1 MNNKPKSAW
10 KGFWLLCAA
19 VAVVF
24 IVVGV
29 ILASKFSGYLRRM
42 DEKNT
47 ARENARSE
55 LTVEAYIAGLS
66 GEYIAQHLDELYAQA
81 DPALQSREDFLALID
96 AELAGGIGYK
106 VSFTSAQKRSYAL
119 YLKNPEAD
127 GRYRQI
133 GEVTLEPGGTPSYG
147 YTPWT
152 VTAEHFDMGYLL
164 TPAQELTLPGG
175 CEVWV
180 NGKLLGDE
188 YIVQTGICYPA
199 LAPLAGMTPA
209 PELPTLTAYRFG
221 PLLGDAAVTVLDEEG
236 NPVAAENGEDWDAYL
251 PQCSPAQAQQI
262 ESLVTGYMESFVVL
276 GSTKWNRD
284 ANFEAVQAY
293 IVPGGA
299 LEQRLENMRGGAQW
313 ADAYP
318 DALVSLTVNRI
329 IPLDAER
336 FVCDIT
342 YVVNVIG
349 AKESSL
355 ETTHCQLLLVPV
367 DGVLKVESTV
377 NYLVK

>member
-24 IVVGV
+24 IVAGV
-29 ILASKFSGYLRRM
+29 ILASKFHGYLQKM
-42 DEKNT
+42 DDKNI

-55 LTVEAYIAGLS
+55 LTVETYLAGLS
-66 GEYIAQHLDELYAQA
+66 GEYVAGQLSELYAQA
-81 DPALQSREDFLALID
+81 DPALQSREDFLALINE
-96 AELAGGIGYK
+96 ELAGGIGYK

-127 GRYRQI
+127 GRCRQI
-133 GEVTLEPGGTPSYG
+133 GEVTLEPGGTPRYG
-147 YTPWT
+147 YSPWV
-152 VTAEHFDMGYLL
+152 VTGEYFDMSYLL
-164 TPAQELTLPGG
+164 IPAREITVPHS
-175 CEVWV
+175 CTVWV
-180 NGKLLGDE
+180 DGKQLGQQ
-188 YIVQTGICYPA
+188 YIVQSGMDYPA
-199 LAPLAGMTPA
+199 LTPLKSLNPA
-209 PELPTLTAYRFG
+209 PELPTLTTYRIG
-221 PLLGDAAVTVLDEEG
+221 PLLGDAAVTVLDGEG
-236 NPVAAENGEDWDAYL
+236 KPISIPENGNWDAYL
-251 PQCSPAQAQQI
+251 PRCSSEEEGQI
-262 ESLVTGYMESFVVL
+262 KSLATGYTESFVVL

-284 ANFEAVQAY
+284 ANFAAVQAY
-293 IVPGGA
+293 IVPGGP
-299 LEQRLENMRGGAQW
+299 LEQRLDNMRGGAKW

-318 DALVSLTVNRI
+318 DELVSISFNRI
-329 IPLDAER
+329 VPLDGGR

-349 AKESSL
+349 SKKSSQ

-367 DGVLKVESTV
+367 DGALKVESTV

>member
-24 IVVGV
+24 AVAGA

-42 DEKNT
+42 DEKNI

-66 GEYIAQHLDELYAQA
+66 GEYIAGQLSGLYAQA
-81 DPALQSREDFLALID
+81 DPALQSREDFLALIE

-119 YLKNPEAD
+119 YLKTPEAD
-127 GRYRQI
+127 GRCRQI
-133 GEVTLEPGGTPSYG
+133 GEVTLEPVGTPSYG
-147 YTPWT
+147 YTPWA
-152 VTAEHFDMGYLL
+152 VTGEYFDMGYLL
-164 TPAQELTLPGG
+164 TPTQELTLPESCGL
-175 CEVWV
+175 WV
-180 NGKLLGDE
+180 NGKLLGPE
-188 YIVQTGICYPA
+188 YIVQTGIGYPA
-199 LAPLAGMTPA
+199 LAPLAGMIPA
-209 PELPTLTAYRFG
+209 PELPTLTIYRFG
-221 PLLGDAAVTVLDEEG
+221 PLLGDGTVTVLDGEG
-236 NPVAAENGEDWDAYL
+236 NPVSIPEDGDWDAYL
-251 PQCSPAQAQQI
+251 PQCPSAQAQQI
-262 ESLVTGYMESFVVL
+262 ESLVAGYMESFVVL
-276 GSTKWNRD
+276 GSTKWDRD
-284 ANFEAVQAY
+284 ANFKAVQAY

-299 LEQRLENMRGGAQW
+299 LEQRLDNMRGGAQW

-318 DALVSLTVNRI
+318 DELVSLSFNRI
-329 IPLDAER
+329 VPLGDGR
-336 FVCDIT
+336 FVCDIS
-342 YVVNVIG
+342 YVVNVVG
-349 AKESSL
+349 AKESSQ

-367 DGVLKVESTV
+367 DGALKVESMV